1 MQLKTL
7 WPRWPYLLLAAA
19 ASISLVAAA
28 CGGDDNDN
36 DGATGSTPPVT
47 SEAGHATDYSSL
59 SGQVRIDGSSTVYPI
74 AQASAEEFRSAAKNV
89 QVNVSFSGTGGGF
102 EKFCRGETQISNASR
117 PIKESEAE
125 ACRANGIEP
134 VELQVAVDALTV
146 VVNPANDWAKCMT
159 TEQLALTF
167 KDGGAKKWSDI
178 DSSWPNETIKF
189 YYPGA
194 DSGTF
199 DYFVEVLEGVDKAN
213 HHRADGTPSEDDN
226 VLAQGVEN
234 DKYSIGYFGFA
245 YYVEAGDKLNAVE
258 IDHNGAGCV
267 APTLENTLEGKYTP
281 LSRPI
286 FMYTS
291 EAFLRDRPEVTG
303 FLRFALENSDQLV
316 QDVGYVPMTTQTLDA
331 QLAKL
336 DEYAN

>member
-1 MQLKTL
+1 MQLKTFRRP
-7 WPRWPYLLLAAA
+7 WPFLLVAAVA
-19 ASISLVAAA
+19 GMSLIAAA
-28 CGGDDNDN
+28 CGGDDNDD
-36 DGATGSTPPVT
+36 DGSSNPTGTQGSDT
-47 SEAGHATDYSSL
+47 AGYSSL
-59 SGQVRIDGSSTVYPI
+59 SGQVRVDGSSTVYPI
-74 AQASAEEFRSAAKNV
+74 AQAAAEEFRSAAKNV

-102 EKFCRGETQISNASR
+102 EKFCRGETQVSNASR

-125 ACRANGIEP
+125 ACRTKNIEP

-146 VVNPANDWAKCMT
+146 VVNPANDWAQCMT

-178 DSSWPNETIKF
+178 DPSWPNENITF

-245 YYVEAGDKLNAVE
+245 YYAEAGDKLNAVE
-258 IDHNGAGCV
+258 IDHKGAGCV

-291 EAFLRDRPEVTG
+291 EAFLRDRPEVAG
-303 FLRFALENSDQLV
+303 FLRFTLENSEELV
-316 QDVGYVPMTTQTLDA
+316 QDVGYVPMTEETLNA

-336 DEYAN
+336 DQYGN